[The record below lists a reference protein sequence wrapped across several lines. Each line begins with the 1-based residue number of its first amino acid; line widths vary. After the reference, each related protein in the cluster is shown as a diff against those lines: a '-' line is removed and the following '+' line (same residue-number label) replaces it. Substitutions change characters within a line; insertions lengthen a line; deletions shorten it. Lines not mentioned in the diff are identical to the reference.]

1 MKKKIYFLMGCCM
14 VFMACQPSVQ
24 NNKPHLDIKMVSQMA
39 DSNYTIADLA
49 IEGMMCAHACGGKVQ
64 QELRKIAGVKN
75 TSLDFIEERKVN
87 VVHVQFDPA
96 VVDEQ
101 KMITAV
107 NSIVDGKYT
116 VVSAQRTAFVKP

>member
-1 MKKKIYFLMGCCM
+1 M

-64 QELRKIAGVKN
+64 QELRRIAGVEN